1 MTADELESTITTSNA
16 ENTRIMSIS
25 VENEDPELAKE
36 IADALREAASVK
48 IQDIM
53 EIDAVN
59 TIDEASMPQEP
70 SSPSVM
76 RNTMLGGVLGA
87 ILAIGVIA
95 LIFILDDTIK
105 TPDDVEYYLGLNV
118 LTSIPLREGEAM
130 REIVLKDIVRDYR
143 SNEAY
148 KTLRTNIEFSGSDNK
163 AIVLTSS
170 TPNEGKSTV
179 SLGLAVALAESGK
192 NVLLIDAD
200 LRKSVLM
207 GRYRVSGVVKGLS
220 HFLSGQ
226 AEIEDT
232 ICKTQ
237 IGHLH
242 MIFADDEPPVRYRLR
257 CRPVRK
263 RAGK

>member
-1 MTADELESTITTSNA
+1 MNQDRTHGIENDEITIDVTELLSVLWSKARIIILVAILFAVAAFGGTRIFITPMYTSTTSMYMLTRSDTSSSLTTGDLQTGTQLTQDYMELVKSRSVLEEVISVLNLDMTADELESTITTSNA

-118 LTSIPLREGEAM
+118 LTSIPLREGEPK
-130 REIVLKDIVRDYR
+130 VK
-143 SNEAY
+143 
-148 KTLRTNIEFSGSDNK
+148 KT
-163 AIVLTSS
+163 
-170 TPNEGKSTV
+170 
-179 SLGLAVALAESGK
+179 
-192 NVLLIDAD
+192 
-200 LRKSVLM
+200 
-207 GRYRVSGVVKGLS
+207 
-220 HFLSGQ
+220 
-226 AEIEDT
+226 
-232 ICKTQ
+232 
-237 IGHLH
+237 
-242 MIFADDEPPVRYRLR
+242 
-257 CRPVRK
+257 RK
-263 RAGK
+263 RNMRQNTRKMRH

>member
-1 MTADELESTITTSNA
+1 MNQDRTHGIENDEITIDVTELLRVLWSKARIIILVAILFAVAAFGGTRIFITPMYTSTTSMYMLTRSDTSSSLTTGDLQTGTQLTQDYMELVKSRSVLEEVISVLNLDMTADELESTITTSNA

-118 LTSIPLREGEAM
+118 LTSIPLRKE
-130 REIVLKDIVRDYR
+130 
-143 SNEAY
+143 
-148 KTLRTNIEFSGSDNK
+148 
-163 AIVLTSS
+163 
-170 TPNEGKSTV
+170 
-179 SLGLAVALAESGK
+179 SL
-192 NVLLIDAD
+192 
-200 LRKSVLM
+200 
-207 GRYRVSGVVKGLS
+207 
-220 HFLSGQ
+220 
-226 AEIEDT
+226 
-232 ICKTQ
+232 
-237 IGHLH
+237 
-242 MIFADDEPPVRYRLR
+242 RLR
-257 CRPVRK
+257 RP
-263 RAGK
+263 GKGI